1 MSNRREFLKDLASA
15 TAGLFFVSCGLERIA
30 YGAQLPPASGKRRE
44 VSIKGRRVLTVDVH
58 AHCYSLDVWTLI
70 QDRKES
76 GLMRNILDR
85 QGPDFYLDNGDIQ
98 DRIKQMDA
106 LGMDVQALSPAPEL
120 HYWAERDLVERIVQL
135 ENENI
140 AVVCSKHPDRFVG
153 IGGLALQFPDLAVA
167 QLENGVKKLGM
178 RGFVMG
184 GSVNG
189 DELSDAKFHPVWAK
203 AEELGTMLFIHPRG
217 FPEGEKRLRGN
228 GYLTNVIGNPLE
240 TTVALSHLIFDG
252 TLDRFPNLKI
262 CGYHGGGFLPSYI
275 GRSDHCADNN
285 RADCKPVKKRP
296 SEYLKQLYFDSIVFN
311 GEGLRHLVAAA
322 GASQVLLGT
331 DYPTPMA
338 TPRPIDHV
346 LDAPGLTDAE
356 RIAILGGNAAK
367 LLRIQSEPRQ

>member
-1 MSNRREFLKDLASA
+1 MSTRRDFLRDLAGSA
-15 TAGLFFVSCGLERIA
+15 GGLFFVSCGLQRA
-30 YGAQLPPASGKRRE
+30 AAALQLPPASGKRRD
-44 VSIKGRRVLTVDVH
+44 VTIGGQPVLTVDVH
-58 AHCYSLDVWTLI
+58 AHCYSLDVWTLV

-85 QGPDFYLDNGDIQ
+85 QGPDFYLDNGDIA

-120 HYWAERDLVERIVQL
+120 HYWAERDLAERIVQL

-140 AVVCSKHPDRFVG
+140 AVVCAAHPRRFVG

-189 DELSDAKFHPVWAK
+189 DELSDPKFNPVWAK
-203 AEELGTMLFIHPRG
+203 AEEMGTMLFIHPRG
-217 FPEGEKRLRGN
+217 FPEGEKRFRGN

-240 TTVALSHLIFDG
+240 TTVALSHMIFDG
-252 TLDRFPNLKI
+252 TLDRFPGLKI
-262 CGYHGGGFLPSYI
+262 CGYHGGGYLPSYI
-275 GRSDHCADNN
+275 GRFDHCAENN
-285 RADCKPVKKRP
+285 QRDCKPVKKRP

-311 GEGLRHLVAAA
+311 GEGLRHMVAAA
-322 GASQVLLGT
+322 GASQILLGT

-346 LDAPGLTDAE
+346 LDAPGLSDAE
-356 RIAILGGNAAK
+356 RVAILGGNAAK
-367 LLRIQSEPRQ
+367 LLRINS

>member
-1 MSNRREFLKDLASA
+1 MSTRRKFLKDLAGSA
-15 TAGLFFVSCGLERIA
+15 GGLFFVSCGLQRA
-30 YGAQLPPASGKRRE
+30 AAALQLPPASGKRRD
-44 VSIKGRRVLTVDVH
+44 VTLGGRRVLTVDVH
-58 AHCYSLDVWTLI
+58 AHCYSLDVWALV

-85 QGPDFYLDNGDIQ
+85 QGPDFYLDNGDIA

-120 HYWAERDLVERIVQL
+120 HYWAERDLAERIVQL

-140 AVVCSKHPDRFVG
+140 AVVCAAHPRRFVG
-153 IGGLALQFPDLAVA
+153 IGGLALQFPSLAVE

-189 DELSDAKFHPVWAK
+189 DELSDPRFHPVWAK
-203 AEELGTMLFIHPRG
+203 AEEMGTMLFIHPRG
-217 FPEGEKRLRGN
+217 FPEGEKRFRGN

-240 TTVALSHLIFDG
+240 TTVALSHMIFDG
-252 TLDRFPNLKI
+252 TLDRFPGLKI

-275 GRSDHCADNN
+275 GRFDHCAENN
-285 RADCKPVKKRP
+285 RRDCKPVKKHP

-311 GEGLRHLVAAA
+311 GEGLRHMVAAA
-322 GASQVLLGT
+322 GAGQILLGT

-346 LDAPGLTDAE
+346 LDAPGLSDAE
-356 RIAILGGNAAK
+356 RVAILGGNAAK
-367 LLRIQSEPRQ
+367 LLRIGP